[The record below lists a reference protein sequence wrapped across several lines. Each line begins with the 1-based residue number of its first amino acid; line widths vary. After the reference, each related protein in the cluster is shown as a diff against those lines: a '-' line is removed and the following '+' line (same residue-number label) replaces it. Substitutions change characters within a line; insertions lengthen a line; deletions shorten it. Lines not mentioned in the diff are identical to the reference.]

1 MKSTSHDQWE
11 TSPKR
16 KKKFNGEDLDN
27 FLVFLI
33 DTRLNKDDH
42 DSTIESFKD
51 EIKAEAEEGKLLR
64 Y

>member
-1 MKSTSHDQWE
+1 MEKTWTTSW
-11 TSPKR
+11 
-16 KKKFNGEDLDN
+16 
-27 FLVFLI
+27 I
-33 DTRLNKDDH
+33 DTRFNKDDH